1 MLKPQ
6 RKIIRKE
13 IKRDPFLETM
23 DKLEYNFEKNKK
35 TYFNFA
41 VIIVLV
47 VFATNFLLNKQTK
60 KEFDSNSALGIA
72 LVAYDNS
79 DYENAKFQFETITA
93 EFPNT
98 NSASI
103 SNYYLGKIAYDN
115 YEFNISESY
124 LNKYLNDYEIKIL
137 IPGTIKMLSDIAFRN
152 NKIKDAI
159 KVLDEGIKLNLKT
172 STKIEFE
179 LLKALILFKSGDK
192 KSTQKILDNVLS
204 KKSLSPNLKK
214 MGEELLGMM

>member
-47 VFATNFLLNKQTK
+47 VFATNFLLNKQTQ

-79 DYENAKFQFETITA
+79 DYENAKFQFETITT
-93 EFPNT
+93 EFSNT

-115 YEFNISESY
+115 NELNKSESY
-124 LNKYLNDYEIKIL
+124 LIKYLNGHEMKIL
-137 IPGTIKMLSDIAFRN
+137 IPGTIKMLSDIALRN

-159 KVLDEGIKLNLKT
+159 NILDEGIKLNLKK
-172 STKIEFE
+172 STNIEFE
-179 LLKALILFKSGDK
+179 LAKAFILLKSGDK
-192 KSTQKILDNVLS
+192 KSTQKILDNVLLE
-204 KKSLSPNLKK
+204 KSLSPNLKK
-214 MGEELLGMM
+214 MGEELVGMM

>member
-47 VFATNFLLNKQTK
+47 VFATNFLLNKQTQ
-60 KEFDSNSALGIA
+60 KEFGSNSALGIA

-79 DYENAKFQFETITA
+79 DYENAKFQFETVAA

-115 YEFNISESY
+115 YELNMSESY
-124 LNKYLNDYEIKIL
+124 LNKYLNNHEIKIL

-159 KVLDEGIKLNLKT
+159 KVLDEGISLNLRA
-172 STKIEFE
+172 STNIISLIEKKYFLSLFIFFNKLSNSLVISLFE
-179 LLKALILFKSGDK
+179 VSFLK
-192 KSTQKILDNVLS
+192 
-204 KKSLSPNLKK
+204 
-214 MGEELLGMM
+214 

>member
-6 RKIIRKE
+6 RKIISKE

-47 VFATNFLLNKQTK
+47 VFATNFLLNKQTQ
-60 KEFDSNSALGIA
+60 KEFGSNSALGIA

-93 EFPNT
+93 EFSNT

-103 SNYYLGKIAYDN
+103 SNYYLGKIAYENNDLN
-115 YEFNISESY
+115 KSESY
-124 LNKYLNDYEIKIL
+124 LNKYFNDHEIKIL

-159 KVLDEGIKLNLKT
+159 KVLDKGIKLNLNTPTNIDFKL
-172 STKIEFE
+172 S
-179 LLKALILFKSGDK
+179 KALILLKSGDK
-192 KSTQKILDNVLS
+192 KSTQNILDNVLS
-204 KKSLSPNLKK
+204 EKSLSPNLKK
-214 MGEELLGMM
+214 KGEEILGMM

>member
-6 RKIIRKE
+6 RKIISKE

-35 TYFNFA
+35 TYLNFA
-41 VIIVLV
+41 LVIVLAI
-47 VFATNFLLNKQTK
+47 FAVNFLLNKQTE
-60 KEFDSNSALGIA
+60 KELDSNSALGIA

-103 SNYYLGKIAYDN
+103 ANYYLGKIAYDN
-115 YEFNISESY
+115 YELNISESF
-124 LNKYLNDYEIKIL
+124 LNKHLNDHEIKIL
-137 IPGTIKMLSDIAFRN
+137 IPGTIKMLSDIAFRSN
-152 NKIKDAI
+152 RINDAI
-159 KVLDEGIKLNLKT
+159 KVLDKGINLNLKT
-172 STKIEFE
+172 DTNIEFK
-179 LLKALILFKSGDK
+179 LLKAFILLKSGDK
-192 KSTQKILDNVLS
+192 KSTQKILDNVLT
-204 KKSLSPNLKK
+204 KKSLPPNLKK
-214 MGEELLGMM
+214 KGEEFLGMM